1 MSKRVKYTKLELMDK
16 VPVRKA
22 IVTLA
27 IPGILS
33 QCLTLMYSM
42 VSAYC
47 LGKMGDSAQ
56 MAAVTL
62 AMPVTMGIQAI
73 GNIFATGTSPYLSR
87 KLGAKEFDAAKHAS
101 SVSFYTAFM
110 ISVFTTILFF
120 IFKEPLLQIIG
131 TNEETIGPTR
141 TYVTILT
148 AFSFTNVLMVALS
161 GTVRSEGGTKES
173 MIGMGGGGV
182 VNCILTP
189 LFIFTFDWGIAGA
202 AWAAVGAHVF
212 TLVYFL
218 SIFVRKK
225 SNLSISPKDFK
236 PSWEIYKSILKFGV
250 PMATNTILTSIGG
263 ILCNRV
269 ANAEFGTATVAAYG
283 ICHRMYQIAYM
294 LNFGFCLGY
303 QPFAAYNYG
312 AKNYDRML
320 KALRIS
326 LIYSTCIGTFI
337 ALLFLI
343 IPDPLMRIF
352 SSDPNV
358 IPVGVKLLR
367 ALMFS
372 APFLGCQNAFMY
384 TLQGLDM
391 PSRSVIISI
400 GRYGVF
406 IPLLYIFTNI
416 FGFDGFRFSQ
426 PVADLFIAAVAAA
439 ITIPLILKIKRGTW
453 VRKEDRVKKV
463 RA

>member
-1 MSKRVKYTKLELMDK
+1 MSKKVKYTKLELMDK

-22 IVTLA
+22 IITLA
-27 IPGILS
+27 IPTILS

-47 LGKMGDSAQ
+47 LGQMGDSAQ

-87 KLGAKEFDAAKHAS
+87 KLGAKEFDAAKRAS

-110 ISVFTTILFF
+110 ISAFTTILFF
-120 IFKEPLLQIIG
+120 IFREPLLNIIG

-141 TYVTILT
+141 TYITIIT
-148 AFSFTNVLMVALS
+148 GFSFTNVLMVALS
-161 GTVRSEGGTKES
+161 GTVRSEGGTRES

-189 LFIFTFDWGIAGA
+189 LFIFVFDWGIAGA

-218 SIFVRKK
+218 SIFARKK
-225 SNLSISPKDFK
+225 SNLSISLKDFK

-250 PMATNTILTSIGG
+250 PMAANNILTSVGG

-269 ANAEFGTATVAAYG
+269 ANAEFGTAAVAAYG
-283 ICHRMYQIAYM
+283 ITNRMYQIAYM

-320 KALRIS
+320 HALKIS
-326 LIYSTCIGTFI
+326 LIYSTCIGCTV
-337 ALLFLI
+337 ALLFAV
-343 IPDPLMRIF
+343 IPTPLMHIF
-352 SSDPNV
+352 SSDPKA
-358 IPVGVKLLR
+358 IEVGVPMLR
-367 ALMFS
+367 ALAFS

-384 TLQGLDM
+384 TLQGLDL
-391 PSRSVIISI
+391 PSRSMIISI
-400 GRYGVF
+400 GRYGLF
-406 IPLLYIFTNI
+406 IPILYLFTGA
-416 FGFDGFRFSQ
+416 FGFNGFRFSL
-426 PVADLFIAAVAAA
+426 PTADLTIAAIAAA
-439 ITIPLILKIKRGTW
+439 ITIPLVLKLKRGTW
-453 VRKEDRVKKV
+453 VRKEDRYKT